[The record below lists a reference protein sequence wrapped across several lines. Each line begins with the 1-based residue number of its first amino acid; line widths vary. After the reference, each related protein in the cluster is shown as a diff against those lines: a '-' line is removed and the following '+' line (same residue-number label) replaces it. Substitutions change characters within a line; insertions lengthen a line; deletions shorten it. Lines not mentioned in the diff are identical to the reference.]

1 MVVGCTEAW
10 QACIEAWLELVEVRK
25 QAWVE
30 TEEACKMALVAV
42 ACMMAW
48 ACRLV
53 VVAVACKM
61 AWACKLVVA
70 AVACKMALVVAAS
83 SVVGVACM
91 RDALVVG
98 VVACMMDVEGV
109 EHCSW
114 VPEEEQ

>member
-30 TEEACKMALVAV
+30 TEE
-42 ACMMAW
+42 
-48 ACRLV
+48 
-53 VVAVACKM
+53 
-61 AWACKLVVA
+61 
-70 AVACKMALVVAAS
+70 ACKMALVVAAS